1 MIRLKY
7 ALTEEKGERDM
18 SDSKRRLWTIP
29 NVLTLIRLILV
40 PVYWVLMLGYHL
52 DYWALGAFLL
62 ASATDMLDGFLAR
75 RMQCITDFGKLM
87 DPLADKFMVIG
98 ALTVIVYRYDTLRP
112 VFIWALLVVV
122 FRELAVTS
130 LRLVASTSGGVVVP
144 ANMLGKIKTVSQI
157 VCVSAAIIE
166 PMLYEIPFLHDFLPG
181 WWTAHVP
188 LTYITCAA
196 MTLFTV
202 LSGVNYFRAMWKYL
216 DPGK

>member
-1 MIRLKY
+1 MVRLKY

-87 DPLADKFMVIG
+87 DPLADKVMVV
-98 ALTVIVYRYDTLRP
+98 T
-112 VFIWALLVVV
+112 ALLCQTITGNFPVVAFIIV
-122 FRELAVTS
+122 MLKELMMIF
-130 LRLVASTSGGVVVP
+130 GGAFMLKRDIVVYS
-144 ANMLGKIKTVSQI
+144 NMLGKTAQVAFI
-157 VCVSAAIIE
+157 AALVLCFWHRE
-166 PMLYEIPFLHDFLPG
+166 L
-181 WWTAHVP
+181 AAVNVP
-188 LTYITCAA
+188 VDVWVLWIAVALALAA
-196 MTLFTV
+196 MIDYAIGAVKKLKQAKK
-202 LSGVNYFRAMWKYL
+202 L
-216 DPGK
+216 

>member
-144 ANMLGKIKTVSQI
+144 ANMLGKIKMVSQI

>member
-1 MIRLKY
+1 MVRLKY

-98 ALTVIVYRYDTLRP
+98 ALTVIVYRYDMLRP

-166 PMLYEIPFLHDFLPG
+166 PMLYEIPFLRDFLPG

>member
-1 MIRLKY
+1 MVRLKY

-87 DPLADKFMVIG
+87 DPLADKLMVLSVLFTLLIRGIIPWEPVALHIILLWIG
-98 ALTVIVYRYDTLRP
+98 VGAAYT
-112 VFIWALLVVV
+112 ALVVYV
-122 FRELAVTS
+122 RSVVRQ
-130 LRLVASTSGGVVVP
+130 LRGVE
-144 ANMLGKIKTVSQI
+144 N
-157 VCVSAAIIE
+157 
-166 PMLYEIPFLHDFLPG
+166 
-181 WWTAHVP
+181 
-188 LTYITCAA
+188 TY
-196 MTLFTV
+196 
-202 LSGVNYFRAMWKYL
+202 NERK
-216 DPGK
+216 

>member
-1 MIRLKY
+1 MVRLKY

-87 DPLADKFMVIG
+87 DPLADKLMV
-98 ALTVIVYRYDTLRP
+98 LSVLFTLLIRGIIPWEP
-112 VFIWALLVVV
+112 VALL
-122 FRELAVTS
+122 
-130 LRLVASTSGGVVVP
+130 GGTEGV
-144 ANMLGKIKTVSQI
+144 
-157 VCVSAAIIE
+157 IE
-166 PMLYEIPFLHDFLPG
+166 
-181 WWTAHVP
+181 VR
-188 LTYITCAA
+188 
-196 MTLFTV
+196 TLFGPAGDLVQLVMAVCPGGQNAEHQHRKKQTTHKDSCQSATIVRVGRRICREV
-202 LSGVNYFRAMWKYL
+202 LSVT
-216 DPGK
+216 

>member
-1 MIRLKY
+1 MVRLKY

-87 DPLADKFMVIG
+87 DPLADKLMVC
-98 ALTVIVYRYDTLRP
+98 T
-112 VFIWALLVVV
+112 ALL
-122 FRELAVTS
+122 
-130 LRLVASTSGGVVVP
+130 GQG
-144 ANMLGKIKTVSQI
+144 
-157 VCVSAAIIE
+157 
-166 PMLYEIPFLHDFLPG
+166 
-181 WWTAHVP
+181 
-188 LTYITCAA
+188 
-196 MTLFTV
+196 
-202 LSGVNYFRAMWKYL
+202 LSGVFPWPAILIVMTKEVVMIIGGIYMLQIGIVVFSNILGRPSLRALHWVRSR
-216 DPGK
+216 

>member
-1 MIRLKY
+1 MVKLKY

-87 DPLADKFMVIG
+87 DPLAEIG
-98 ALTVIVYRYDTLRP
+98 RASC
-112 VFIWALLVVV
+112 
-122 FRELAVTS
+122 RERV
-130 LRLVASTSGGVVVP
+130 
-144 ANMLGKIKTVSQI
+144 
-157 VCVSAAIIE
+157 
-166 PMLYEIPFLHDFLPG
+166 
-181 WWTAHVP
+181 
-188 LTYITCAA
+188 
-196 MTLFTV
+196 
-202 LSGVNYFRAMWKYL
+202 
-216 DPGK
+216 